1 MSYYILPKYS
11 YESINIE
18 PTYLDELTMQTQISP
33 SLIYYLNNILL
44 QLNNPG
50 FFPQFIKINSLISPY
65 KYIYSK
71 IPNYNIP
78 ISKLNLSQA
87 SYIYIELIQLCNLL
101 ENTNTNTPIHCIN
114 INNFLF
120 SEVLSYLKNDEYIH
134 HNFIDLN
141 TNLPTLN
148 SADIINIDLSQSFTH
163 FNDYIISVCNSLC
176 YIFKNQKQ
184 GGVSIIKIDHIFYKP
199 IIDIL
204 FILNVL
210 YEKIYIVKPNVSSII
225 KNELYIVCKSFKI
238 VPLDISKL
246 QDIKPTAIIS
256 SLICDKLPY
265 YFLNKIEEANIIIY
279 HQKIQ
284 YIDQINNI
292 LINKSKMD
300 TIKKNNIQKCI
311 LWCDKYKIPSNK
323 ITDKVNIFLSS
334 PVEDIFEI
342 DEIEPINISTLINND
357 LVDNSS
363 FSKQY
368 ELLNIFNV
376 ID

>member
-11 YESINIE
+11 NEFITIE
-18 PTYLDELTMQTQISP
+18 PTYSDELTMNTIINP

-44 QLNNPG
+44 QLNNPV
-50 FFPQFIKINSLISPY
+50 FLSEFIKINGLISSY

-71 IPNYNIP
+71 IPTYNIC
-78 ISKLNLSQA
+78 ISKLNLSSV

-101 ENTNTNTPIHCIN
+101 ENMNTNASITCIN

-120 SEVLSYLKNDEYIH
+120 SEVLQYYKNDEVLH
-134 HNFIDLN
+134 HNFTDLN
-141 TNLPTLN
+141 TNLPTMN
-148 SADIINIDLSQSFTH
+148 DADIINIDLSDTFTH
-163 FNDYIISVCNSLC
+163 FNDYIISICNSLC

-184 GGVSIIKIDHIFYKP
+184 GGVSIIKIDHLFYKP

-204 FILNVL
+204 FILNSS
-210 YEKIYIVKPNVSSII
+210 YEKIYIVKPNTSSII
-225 KNELYIVCKSFKI
+225 KNELYIVCKTFKI
-238 VPLDISKL
+238 LPIDVSKL
-246 QDIKPTAIIS
+246 QDLNPTSIIS
-256 SLICDKLPY
+256 SLICDKIPF

-284 YIDQINNI
+284 YIDQISNI
-292 LINKSKMD
+292 LINNTKME

-311 LWCDKYKIPSNK
+311 LWCEKYKIPANK
-323 ITDKVNIFLSS
+323 ITDKVNIFLHS
-334 PVEDIFEI
+334 PVEEIFEI
-342 DEIEPINISTLINND
+342 DNIEPINIRTLINPD
-357 LVDNSS
+357 ELDIST

-368 ELLNIFNV
+368 ELLKIFNM

>member
-11 YESINIE
+11 NEFITIE
-18 PTYLDELTMQTQISP
+18 PTYSDELTMNTIINP

-44 QLNNPG
+44 QLNNPV
-50 FFPQFIKINSLISPY
+50 FLSEFIKINGLISSY

-71 IPNYNIP
+71 IPTYNIC
-78 ISKLNLSQA
+78 ISKLNLSSV

-101 ENTNTNTPIHCIN
+101 ENMNTNASITCIN

-120 SEVLSYLKNDEYIH
+120 SEVLKYYKNDEVLH
-134 HNFIDLN
+134 HNFTDLN
-141 TNLPTLN
+141 TNLPTMN
-148 SADIINIDLSQSFTH
+148 DADIINIDLSDTFTH
-163 FNDYIISVCNSLC
+163 FNDYIISICNSLC

-184 GGVSIIKIDHIFYKP
+184 GGVSIIKIDHLFYKP

-204 FILNVL
+204 FILNSS
-210 YEKIYIVKPNVSSII
+210 YEKIYIVKPNTSSII
-225 KNELYIVCKSFKI
+225 KNELYIVCKTFKI
-238 VPLDISKL
+238 LPIDVSKL
-246 QDIKPTAIIS
+246 QDLNPTSIIS
-256 SLICDKLPY
+256 SLICDKIPF

-284 YIDQINNI
+284 YIDQISNI
-292 LINKSKMD
+292 LINNTKME

-311 LWCDKYKIPSNK
+311 LWCEKYKIPANK
-323 ITDKVNIFLSS
+323 ITDKVNIFLHS
-334 PVEDIFEI
+334 PVEEIFEI
-342 DEIEPINISTLINND
+342 DNIEPINIHTLINPD
-357 LVDNSS
+357 ELDFST

-368 ELLNIFNV
+368 ELLKIFNM